1 MTQQTTYTLQA
12 IPDGKAGTRATLAKM
27 GKLVKQY
34 KTVPVI
40 RELALQIIRRVPG
53 KSWPGEAAAIQEWV
67 RNNVRYV
74 RDVAGVETLQSPVQ
88 TLRLKQGD
96 CDDQSTLAASLL
108 AAIGHP
114 TRFIA
119 IGFSKGHFAHVLTQT
134 KVGSKWLPLETTEG
148 WAFGEIP
155 KDVAQ
160 SIVEQMTHHN

>member
-1 MTQQTTYTLQA
+1 
-12 IPDGKAGTRATLAKM
+12 M

-40 RELALQIIRRVPG
+40 RELALKITGRVPG
-53 KSWPGEAAAIQEWV
+53 KSWPGEAAAVQDWV
-67 RNNVRYV
+67 RDNVRYV

-96 CDDQSTLAASLL
+96 CDDHSTLTASLL

-119 IGFSKGHFAHVLTQT
+119 FGFSKGHYAHVLTQT
-134 KVGSKWLPLETTEG
+134 KVGSKWLPLETTEN

-155 KDVAQ
+155 KDVSQ
-160 SIVEQMTHHN
+160 SIVERMTHHN